1 MSNHILHM
9 MSPARWDSVAAIVG
23 DRAALEGLRDALA
36 KALAQGAGGT
46 YVYSSDGEGYAL
58 AIALESEMHSVYTA
72 YAGEFK
78 PKRSLREKTPIR
90 AVANFQAAITEA
102 IERRQQF
109 QPWYRAAAL
118 LKSPE
123 LPQSGTIQST

>member
-9 MSPARWDSVAAIVG
+9 MSPARWDTVAAIVG
-23 DRAALEGLRDALA
+23 DRSALEGLRDALA
-36 KALAQGAGGT
+36 MALETGAGGT

-58 AIALESEMHSVYTA
+58 AIALESEMHSVHTA

-78 PKRSLREKTPIR
+78 PKRSLREKVPMR
-90 AVANFQAAITEA
+90 AVANFSAAISEA
-102 IERRQQF
+102 IQQKHFF

-123 LPQSGTIQST
+123 LPSSDANAS